1 MRTARGPRQETVAFI
16 GKEPGLDKSS
26 RVGWEQIGA
35 ILDGKPRELDLFDE
49 AGTEVPGWATVDV
62 SRVSVER
69 LRQFGNVY
77 LGLALWRRLGLGEF
91 FEEQVDVGHE
101 EIPWPL
107 MACIL
112 TLARFCA
119 PSSELK
125 IAESWYGRTALDD
138 LLGVPVEKVN
148 DDRLYRALDAVLPSR
163 DALFTH
169 LQERYGEWFGA
180 TFDILLYDI
189 TSTYFEGLMALN
201 PQARRG
207 YSRDGWPDCLQVCIG
222 LIVTPEG
229 LPIAYELFDG
239 NRSDSTTVEEIIE
252 RLRTKYG
259 HERRV
264 WVMDRGMVSE
274 EILSQLRGWK
284 ASYLVGTPKS
294 MLKSFERELLDES
307 DWAHIVNGVEVK
319 LCRAPDGSEETFI
332 LCRAPGRR
340 EKERAMRQR
349 QVQNL
354 ETALRKLKEATE
366 RELRPLR
373 DQNKAERRI
382 GRMMQRYTR
391 AARLFDVTVTLA
403 PALVARSATRLLI
416 SWTKRDEQSAWAE
429 LADGCY
435 LLRTNMPAT
444 DPQQLWKAYMGLTQ
458 VEFSFRLTKT
468 DLALRPIY
476 HHLEQ
481 RAQAHILVCFLA
493 LVLWRSLE
501 LWMDST
507 GLGTAP
513 RPLLEHLAEVRSL
526 DVVLPT
532 AAGTCVRLRVVSRP
546 ERALALLLDRLRL
559 PLPNRP
565 KVVKNVVQ
573 NSDLLI
579 EKSLGKPQV

>member
-1 MRTARGPRQETVAFI
+1 
-16 GKEPGLDKSS
+16 
-26 RVGWEQIGA
+26 VGWEQIGA
-35 ILDGKPRELDLFDE
+35 ILDGKPREPDLFDD
-49 AGTEVPGWATVDV
+49 AGVDVPAWATVDV

-91 FEEQVDVGHE
+91 FEVQVGAGHE

-125 IAESWYGRTALDD
+125 IAEFWYGRTALDD
-138 LLGVPVEKVN
+138 LLGVPVQKVN
-148 DDRLYRALDAVLPSR
+148 DDRLYRALDAVLPTR

-169 LQERYGEWFGA
+169 LQQRYGQWFGA

-207 YSRDGWPDCLQVCIG
+207 YSRDGRPDCLQVCIG

-229 LPIAYELFDG
+229 LPIAYEVFEG
-239 NRSDSTTVEEIIE
+239 NRGDSTTVEEIIE

-274 EILSQLRGWK
+274 EILERLRQWK

-294 MLKSFERELLDES
+294 MLKSFERELLDAS
-307 DWAHIVNGVEVK
+307 DWARVVNGVEVK
-319 LCRAPDGSEETFI
+319 LCRAPDGSAETFV

-340 EKERAMRQR
+340 EKERAMRER
-349 QVQNL
+349 QIQNL

-366 RELRPLR
+366 RERRPLR
-373 DQNKAERRI
+373 DPNKAERRI

-391 AARLFDVTVTLA
+391 AARLFEVTVASA
-403 PALVARSATRLLI
+403 PPDRARGAARLQI
-416 SWTKRDEQSAWAE
+416 SWTKREEPSAWAE

-435 LLRTNMPAT
+435 LLRTNLPAT
-444 DPQQLWKAYMGLTQ
+444 DPEQLWKTYIGLTQ
-458 VEFSFRLTKT
+458 VEFSFRLSKT

-501 LWMDST
+501 LWMDSA

-526 DVVLPT
+526 DVLLPT
-532 AAGTCVRLRVVSRP
+532 ATGTPVRLRVVSRP
-546 ERALALLLDRLRL
+546 DRPLALLLDRLHL

-573 NSDLLI
+573 NSDAPI
-579 EKSLGKPQV
+579 EESLGRSEN